1 MSSEVGNSHVASE
14 KTEQIQTEAANTEE
28 SDDSQIKYVLNK
40 DKQYLTEHGQK
51 LFNAI
56 NILLDDEEQL
66 ELTQVFFYLT
76 IDY

>member
-1 MSSEVGNSHVASE
+1 MASEVAESHLRTE
-14 KTEQIQTEAANTEE
+14 KTEQVQTETENTTTEE

-56 NILLDDEEQL
+56 NILLDDQEQL
-66 ELTQVFFYLT
+66 DLTQVFINPL
-76 IDY
+76 

>member
-1 MSSEVGNSHVASE
+1 MASEVAESHLVTE
-14 KTEQIQTEAANTEE
+14 KTEQVQTETENTTTEE

-56 NILLDDEEQL
+56 NILLDDQEQL
-66 ELTQVFFYLT
+66 DLTQVFINPL
-76 IDY
+76 